1 MVLQGLDMVTI
12 LLVVVQ
18 GLQDHQAAQIIT
30 LLHQEDIHLP
40 HTLLV
45 VHQAQE
51 AQDGR
56 LNSRALWG
64 LLVVHQMDLRHHLHQ
79 VLMKCTTIDLVGL
92 NQVME
97 VLALH
102 IQVKT
107 HQIMVLLQEHL
118 LGHLQALLQE
128 VLLQCRA
135 LIQAQHLGDHRHKA
149 NLLILANHHTQINSR

>member
-1 MVLQGLDMVTI
+1 MVLQGLDTVTI

-18 GLQDHQAAQIIT
+18 GLQGHQAAQIIT

-45 VHQAQE
+45 VHQAQGV
-51 AQDGR
+51 QDGH
-56 LNSRALWG
+56 LNSRALWD
-64 LLVVHQMDLRHHLHQ
+64 LQVVHQMDLLLHLHQ
-79 VLMKCTTIDLVGL
+79 VLMKCTTTDLAGL

-97 VLALH
+97 VLVLH

-135 LIQAQHLGDHRHKA
+135 LIQAQHLADHQHKA

>member
-1 MVLQGLDMVTI
+1 MEDTPLDPLDHLDIQDMVPLI
-12 LLVVVQ
+12 VQVVVPRQ
-18 GLQDHQAAQIIT
+18 TSIHHT
-30 LLHQEDIHLP
+30 HQEGIHLDQVD
-40 HTLLV
+40 L
-45 VHQAQE
+45 Q
-51 AQDGR
+51 
-56 LNSRALWG
+56 
-64 LLVVHQMDLRHHLHQ
+64 VVHQMDLLHHLHQ
-79 VLMKCTTIDLVGL
+79 VLMKCTTTDLAGL

-97 VLALH
+97 VLVLH

-135 LIQAQHLGDHRHKA
+135 LIQAQHLADHQHKA